1 MQVANGEADNKKKN
15 LYFNGKAFK
24 QKDPKYSTV
33 QAKGSKIKK
42 QNKTNKQTKK
52 NLPTQKE
59 TEN

>member
-1 MQVANGEADNKKKN
+1 VANGEADNKKKN

-52 NLPTQKE
+52 NLPTQ
-59 TEN
+59 